1 MRILRRREIHH
12 GRRFDGL
19 LRSARVRRTC
29 TLIALAVSALGCE
42 PDPRNDAN
50 LFLDRVARIDLDD
63 PAEQRTRMVDSL
75 ATLPLSAT
83 EVMDARDVCVDA
95 HRTILEAETAT
106 ARARAALADHPSE
119 DGIPVTERQR
129 IERDIRESNLA
140 IERSRGMFSNCHRL
154 TRDLELRYRS
164 RRRGSS

>member
-1 MRILRRREIHH
+1 M
-12 GRRFDGL
+12 
-19 LRSARVRRTC
+19 RRTR
-29 TLIALAVSALGCE
+29 TLIALAVLALGCE

-63 PAEQRTRMVDSL
+63 PAEERERMVASL
-75 ATLPLSAT
+75 ASLPLTAA
-83 EVMDARDVCVDA
+83 EVMDARDVCVEA

-106 ARARAALADHPSE
+106 ARAREALAEHPSE
-119 DGIPVTERQR
+119 AGIPIPERQR
-129 IERDIRESNLA
+129 IERDIRESNVA
-140 IERSRGMFSNCHRL
+140 IERSRDMFSNCHRL